1 MKPFIDSTVI
11 VCAFT
16 PNENG
21 ESCQKI
27 LKQGGFINGLV
38 LIESFD
44 VIERITKNREY
55 ALRVV
60 RSLMASDLE
69 IIQLSNA
76 FIFEALKRSNRN
88 NLRIFDLI
96 HYSTALLNNCSNIIS
111 YDKHFDGLDL
121 RRVEP

>member
-11 VCAFT
+11 ICAFT
-16 PNENG
+16 PNENR
-21 ESCQKI
+21 ESCQKM

-44 VIERITKNREY
+44 VIERITKNRAY

-69 IIQLSNA
+69 ITQLSNA
-76 FIFEALKRSNRN
+76 FIFEALKRSSRN
-88 NLRIFDLI
+88 KLRIFNLI
-96 HYSTALLNNCSNIIS
+96 HYSTALLNSCSGIVS
-111 YDKHFDGLDL
+111 YDKHFDGLEI

>member
-11 VCAFT
+11 ICAFT
-16 PNENG
+16 PNENR

-44 VIERITKNREY
+44 VIERITKNRAY

-69 IIQLSNA
+69 ITQLSNA
-76 FIFEALKRSNRN
+76 FIFEALKRSSRN
-88 NLRIFDLI
+88 KLRIFNLI
-96 HYSTALLNNCSNIIS
+96 HYSTALLNSCSGIVS
-111 YDKHFDGLDL
+111 YDKHFDGLEI

>member
-16 PNENG
+16 PNENR

-44 VIERITKNREY
+44 VIERITKNRGY

-60 RSLMASDLE
+60 RSLVASDLE

-88 NLRIFDLI
+88 KLRIFDLI
-96 HYSTALLNNCSNIIS
+96 HYSTALLNNCSDIVS
-111 YDKHFDGLDL
+111 YDKHFDGLEL

>member
-11 VCAFT
+11 ICAFT
-16 PNENG
+16 PNENR
-21 ESCQKI
+21 ESCQKM

-60 RSLMASDLE
+60 RSLVASDLE

-76 FIFEALKRSNRN
+76 FIFEALKRSSRN
-88 NLRIFDLI
+88 KLRIFNLI
-96 HYSTALLNNCSNIIS
+96 HYSTALLNSCSGIVS
-111 YDKHFDGLDL
+111 YDKHFDGLEI

>member
-11 VCAFT
+11 ICAFT
-16 PNENG
+16 PNENR
-21 ESCQKI
+21 ESCQKM

-44 VIERITKNREY
+44 VIERITKNRAY

-69 IIQLSNA
+69 ITQLSNA
-76 FIFEALKRSNRN
+76 FIFEALKRSSRN
-88 NLRIFDLI
+88 KLRIFDLI
-96 HYSTALLNNCSNIIS
+96 HYSTALLNSCSGIVS
-111 YDKHFDGLDL
+111 YDKHFDGLEI

>member
-11 VCAFT
+11 VGAFT
-16 PNENG
+16 PNENR

-69 IIQLSNA
+69 IIQLSNS

-88 NLRIFDLI
+88 KLRIFDLI
-96 HYSTALLNNCSNIIS
+96 HYSTALLNNCSDIVS
-111 YDKHFDGLDL
+111 YDKHFDGLEL

>member
-1 MKPFIDSTVI
+1 MKPFIDSTVV

-16 PNENG
+16 PNENR

-96 HYSTALLNNCSNIIS
+96 HHSTALLNSCSDIVS
-111 YDKHFDGLDL
+111 YDRHFDGLEL

>member
-11 VCAFT
+11 VCTFT
-16 PNENG
+16 PNENM

-44 VIERITKNREY
+44 VIERITKNRGY

-60 RSLMASDLE
+60 RSLVASDLE

-96 HYSTALLNNCSNIIS
+96 HYSTALLNSCSDIVS

>member
-11 VCAFT
+11 VCTFT
-16 PNENG
+16 PNENM

-44 VIERITKNREY
+44 VIERIAKNREY

-96 HYSTALLNNCSNIIS
+96 HYSTALLNSCSGIVS
-111 YDKHFDGLDL
+111 YDKHFDGLEL
-121 RRVEP
+121 RRIEP

>member
-11 VCAFT
+11 VGAFT
-16 PNENG
+16 PNENM

-27 LKQGGFINGLV
+27 VKQGGFINGLV

-76 FIFEALKRSNRN
+76 FIFEALKRGNRN
-88 NLRIFDLI
+88 NLRIFDVSHFSAVLP
-96 HYSTALLNNCSNIIS
+96 NNCSDKVI
-111 YDKHFDGLDL
+111 YDKHFDNLEI